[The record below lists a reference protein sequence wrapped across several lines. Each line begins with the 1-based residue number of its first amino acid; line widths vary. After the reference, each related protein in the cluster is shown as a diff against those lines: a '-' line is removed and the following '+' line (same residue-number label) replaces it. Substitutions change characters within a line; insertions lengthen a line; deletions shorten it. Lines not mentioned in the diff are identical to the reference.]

1 MDPTSQ
7 AQWIKFLT
15 LSLSLASFSPNFFY
29 VEQSAASWTKLQN
42 TPDAV

>member
-15 LSLSLASFSPNFFY
+15 LALSRPFSPNFLY